1 MSAIKIINLDE
12 LIKATSTKQLKEK
25 DVQIAVMNAQIAEDV
40 PLGDIANTELPI
52 NFAVK
57 ASSTFQILSIK
68 AADVTDNVVGKDGL
82 VAPIPAKVWLK
93 YTLNAA
99 AEAKGGGTLHDIGL
113 NLQANQTIRT
123 SAYCLHSEEDTV
135 MKAIGSDLADLL
147 SIFNKNALLKKMQ
160 VGEAVSLQIS
170 GGLQAGITA
179 KWADIFSQSLSGLT
193 SLVSTK
199 KTLAIKVNSGVQASF
214 KVKLTD
220 DFVLKIAKTG
230 EDEFKIVLKKDLS
243 KTVGLQAFAGVE
255 VALDKPENVEKI
267 FTEVLE
273 GLLGT
278 AEKKLDEIIRKI
290 KNELKLEA
298 SEELLLKAVLI
309 RLGEEVN
316 VDINSIPNKIAAYKL
331 KVRTKITELA
341 NSAIKVG
348 FTLEYQRSSATSEL
362 LVAKLNSKSLDLLH
376 WDLLKFN
383 LLPFHQTLAEAAKN
397 GVKHPDIKVE
407 SYLNRKTTNTE
418 YSWGFSIGI
427 GKFVN
432 LSSIDKTKIE
442 VTETKNEQG
451 QGQISCLGEQ
461 FYSSN
466 WNGMKQFWG
475 SVFTAQLPNFS
486 QKPTFDAFNYG
497 FSLAWKPENKKAT
510 DNDLAKIVDIAAI
523 WKCLDDSSE
532 TTFPLSQELTQDLA
546 KASNLRYI
554 VSLKMA
560 NTIFL
565 NLLKIIALQSKDD
578 RLKGITKAFA
588 MCTPYNETVPIRQ
601 NIRARTRAYLP
612 LWKAYTEQNLGD
624 VAQTAA
630 SVFQADRSLSDYEK
644 NRGSVGSFASL
655 ADDNGNLLHYIQQ
668 SIDSFIKLQQN
679 ISSKK
684 DFTEKEFRQIF
695 ESANAL
701 WEDSFG
707 TQAFGAYLMD
717 LAESQGL
724 LNEIERIFTIHYKED
739 NEEKTLNLTQGVGG
753 KVI

>member
-40 PLGDIANTELPI
+40 PLTEIGETQLPI

-68 AADVTDNVVGKDGL
+68 AADVDDKVVGKDGL

-135 MKAIGSDLADLL
+135 MKAIGNDLADLL

-160 VGEAVSLQIS
+160 VGEAVSLHIS
-170 GGLQAGITA
+170 GGLQAAVTA
-179 KWADIFSQSLSGLT
+179 KWADVFSQSLSGLT
-193 SLVSTK
+193 SLVNTK
-199 KTLAIKVNSGVQASF
+199 KTLAIKVNSGLQASF

-255 VALDKPENVEKI
+255 VALDKPENVDKI

-290 KNELKLEA
+290 KNDLKLDA
-298 SEELLLKAVLI
+298 SDELLLKAVLV

-316 VDINSIPNKIAAYKL
+316 VDITSIPNKITSYKQ
-331 KVRTKITELA
+331 KVRAKITELA

-383 LLPFHQTLAEAAKN
+383 LLPFHQALADTSKN
-397 GVKHPDIKVE
+397 GVQHPDIKVE
-407 SYLNRKTTNTE
+407 SYLHRKTINSE

-451 QGQISCLGEQ
+451 QRQIACLGEQ
-461 FYSSN
+461 FYTSN

-510 DNDLAKIVDIAAI
+510 DNELAKIVDIAAL

-532 TTFPLSQELTQDLA
+532 TTFPLSQELSKNLA
-546 KASNLRYI
+546 PASNLRYM
-554 VSLKMA
+554 VSLKIG
-560 NTIFL
+560 NTFFL

-612 LWKAYTEQNLGD
+612 LWKAYTEQKLGD

-630 SVFQADRSLSDYEK
+630 SLFQADSSLSDYEK
-644 NRGSVGSFASL
+644 NKGSVGNFASL
-655 ADDNGNLLHYIQQ
+655 ADDDGRLLRTIQL
-668 SIDSFIKLQQN
+668 SLDSFVKLQQN

-684 DFTEKEFRQIF
+684 EFTEKEFRHIF
-695 ESANAL
+695 ENANAL

-707 TQAFGAYLMD
+707 TQVFGAYLMD
-717 LAESQGL
+717 LVESQGL
-724 LNEIERIFTIHYKED
+724 LTEVERIFTIQYKEG
-739 NEEKTLNLTQGVGG
+739 NEEKTLNLTQGLGG

>member
-40 PLGDIANTELPI
+40 PFGNAELPI

-99 AEAKGGGTLHDIGL
+99 VEAKGGGTLHDIGL
-113 NLQANQTIRT
+113 NLQANQNIRT

-135 MKAIGSDLADLL
+135 MKAIGNDLADLL

-170 GGLQAGITA
+170 GGLQAAVTA
-179 KWADIFSQSLSGLT
+179 KWADVFSQSLSGLT
-193 SLVSTK
+193 SLVNTK
-199 KTLAIKVNSGVQASF
+199 KNLAIKVNSGLQASF

-255 VALDKPENVEKI
+255 VALDKPENVDKI

-290 KNELKLEA
+290 KNDLKLDA
-298 SEELLLKAVLI
+298 SDELLLKAVLA

-316 VDINSIPNKIAAYKL
+316 VDINSIPNKIAAYKQ

-397 GVKHPDIKVE
+397 GVQHPDIKVE

-451 QGQISCLGEQ
+451 QRQIACLGEQ
-461 FYSSN
+461 FYTSN

-510 DNDLAKIVDIAAI
+510 DNELAKIVDIAAL

-532 TTFPLSQELTQDLA
+532 TTFPLSQQLVQDLA
-546 KASNLRYI
+546 KAANLRYM
-554 VSLKMA
+554 VSLKMG

-565 NLLKIIALQSKDD
+565 NLLKIIVLQSKDD

-630 SVFQADRSLSDYEK
+630 SVFQADSSLSDYEK
-644 NRGSVGSFASL
+644 NKGSVGSFASL
-655 ADDNGNLLHYIQQ
+655 ADDNGNLLHNIQQ
-668 SIDSFIKLQQN
+668 SIDSFVKLQQN

-684 DFTEKEFRQIF
+684 EFTEKEFRHIF
-695 ESANAL
+695 ENANAL

-707 TQAFGAYLMD
+707 TQVFGAYLMD

-724 LNEIERIFTIHYKED
+724 LTEIERIFSIQYKDGNED
-739 NEEKTLNLTQGVGG
+739 KTLNLTQGLGG

>member
-40 PLGDIANTELPI
+40 PLSETHLPI

-123 SAYCLHSEEDTV
+123 SVYCLHNEEDTV
-135 MKAIGSDLADLL
+135 MKAIGNDLADLL

-170 GGLQAGITA
+170 GGLQAAVTA
-179 KWADIFSQSLSGLT
+179 KWADVFSQSLSGLT
-193 SLVSTK
+193 SLVNTK
-199 KTLAIKVNSGVQASF
+199 KTLAIKVNSGLQAAF

-255 VALDKPENVEKI
+255 VALDKPENVDKI

-290 KNELKLEA
+290 KNDLKLDA
-298 SEELLLKAVLI
+298 SDELLLKAVLA

-383 LLPFHQTLAEAAKN
+383 LLPFHQALAEAAKN
-397 GVKHPDIKVE
+397 GVQHPDIKVE

-451 QGQISCLGEQ
+451 QRQIACLGEQ
-461 FYSSN
+461 FYTSN

-510 DNDLAKIVDIAAI
+510 DNELAKIVDIAAL

-532 TTFPLSQELTQDLA
+532 TTFPLSQQLVQDLA
-546 KASNLRYI
+546 KAANLRYI
-554 VSLKMA
+554 VSLKMG

-565 NLLKIIALQSKDD
+565 NFLKIIALQSKDD

-644 NRGSVGSFASL
+644 NKGSVGNFASL
-655 ADDNGNLLHYIQQ
+655 ADDDGRLLRTIQL
-668 SIDSFIKLQQN
+668 SLDIFVKLQQN

-684 DFTEKEFRQIF
+684 EFTEKEFRHIF
-695 ESANAL
+695 ENANAL

-707 TQAFGAYLMD
+707 TQVFGAYLMD

-724 LNEIERIFTIHYKED
+724 LTEIERIFTIQYKDGNED
-739 NEEKTLNLTQGVGG
+739 KTLNLTQGLGG